1 MFAYR
6 ALVFVTGIP
15 GKDANP
21 YNHDAMMNLRSNTNA
36 DASLRNY
43 AEFVR
48 NLPVALYRVTIEGKI
63 VFCNQPFI
71 RIFGFPSIQDAIG
84 YPIINLY
91 RNKKDRGILVQTVLR
106 RGCIND
112 IPIAFNRVDGQPIWG
127 AVTTKAVWDDDGVVV
142 FLDGAVRDVSG
153 EIEDPAAT
161 DRISDELEQADRA
174 AVVFDVQGTIR
185 EVNRLAARIMGQT
198 QHQLAGLSFADFL
211 IAEDRQLF
219 FMFLGDLV
227 KVGREEVIL
236 QLIPTAEHERYV
248 RLCATLVKTEGRV
261 HKISCIID
269 DVTNRIQQLQAKYN
283 RQKFQGVLEMAGGV
297 AHRFNQPLTIVTNII
312 NEMLTT
318 FTAKDP
324 AYPLIVRA
332 HDQIRRMNDITHKI
346 GNIKKYEAVDYVA
359 GVKIVDIDKAS

>member
-1 MFAYR
+1 MQ
-6 ALVFVTGIP
+6 
-15 GKDANP
+15 
-21 YNHDAMMNLRSNTNA
+21 MNSQAHTNS

-48 NLPVALYRVTIEGKI
+48 NLPVALYRVTVEGKI

-71 RIFGFPSIQDAIG
+71 HIFGFPSIQDAIG

-91 RNKKDRGILVQTVLR
+91 RNKKDRGIVVQTVLR

-112 IPIAFNRVDGQPIWG
+112 IPIAFNRVEGYPIWG
-127 AVTTKAVWDDDGVVV
+127 AVTVKPVLDDDGVVV

-153 EIEDPAAT
+153 EIADPGMGN
-161 DRISDELEQADRA
+161 RISDELEHADRA
-174 AVVFDVQGTIR
+174 ALVFNVQGAILEANT
-185 EVNRLAARIMGQT
+185 LAAQIVGQT
-198 QHQLAGLSFADFL
+198 QRRLSGQSFADFL

-219 FMFLGDLV
+219 FMFLRDLV
-227 KVGREEVIL
+227 KIGREEVIL
-236 QLIPTAEHERYV
+236 QLRSKDDQKRYV
-248 RLCATLVKTEGRV
+248 RLWATLIRTEGRV
-261 HKISCIID
+261 YKISCIVE
-269 DVTNRIQQLQAKYN
+269 DVTNRIHQLQEKYN

-312 NEMLTT
+312 NEMLAT
-318 FTAKDP
+318 FDASDP
-324 AYPLIVRA
+324 AYPKIVRA
-332 HDQIRRMNDITHKI
+332 HDQIQRMNDITHKI

>member
-1 MFAYR
+1 M
-6 ALVFVTGIP
+6 
-15 GKDANP
+15 K
-21 YNHDAMMNLRSNTNA
+21 NLLSNSNA

-48 NLPVALYRVTIEGKI
+48 NLPVALYRVTVEGKI

-71 RIFGFPSIQDAIG
+71 RIFGFESIQDAIG

-112 IPIAFNRVDGQPIWG
+112 IPLAFIRVDGHPIWG
-127 AVTTKAVWDDDGVVV
+127 AVTAKAVLDDDGVVV

-153 EIEDPAAT
+153 EIEDHAT
-161 DRISDELEQADRA
+161 NGRMSDDLENTDHA
-174 AVVFDVQGTIR
+174 AVVFDVQGRIR
-185 EVNRLAARIMGQT
+185 EANLQAASVMGAT
-198 QHQLAGLSFADFL
+198 QHQLAGLSFTDFL

-236 QLIPTAEHERYV
+236 QLIPTAEHARYV
-248 RLCATLVKTEGRV
+248 RLCATLVKTEGRA
-261 HKISCIID
+261 HKISCIIE
-269 DVTNRIQQLQAKYN
+269 DVSNRIQQLQEKYN

-318 FTAKDP
+318 FAAQDP